1 MPAAHRVTADPETA
15 RPTGTVRPVDD
26 ESLLEALLGGD
37 EKAFTELVGRHHA
50 SMVRIARL
58 YVGSQASAEDVAQDT
73 WVAVIKGV
81 DKFEGRSSLATWLFR
96 ILTNRARTA
105 GSKEHRSVPVDVSES
120 GPTVEATRFS
130 NGGMWNDPPIP
141 FTDVIDGRLENA
153 TVVAVIRTAIAELP
167 QPHQAVVTLRDV
179 EGLSTMEVA
188 DVLGMTQG
196 NVRVVLHRARARIRA
211 AVEATSRGAAG

>member
-1 MPAAHRVTADPETA
+1 M
-15 RPTGTVRPVDD
+15 
-26 ESLLEALLGGD
+26 
-37 EKAFTELVGRHHA
+37 
-50 SMVRIARL
+50 
-58 YVGSQASAEDVAQDT
+58 
-73 WVAVIKGV
+73 
-81 DKFEGRSSLATWLFR
+81 
-96 ILTNRARTA
+96 
-105 GSKEHRSVPVDVSES
+105 PVDVSET

-130 NGGMWNDPPIP
+130 DGGMWSDPPIA

-153 TVVAVIRTAIAELP
+153 AVVAAIRSAIAELP

-188 DVLGMTQG
+188 EVLGMTPG

>member
-1 MPAAHRVTADPETA
+1 MPAANRVTADPEVG
-15 RPTGTVRPVDD
+15 RPTATVRPVDD
-26 ESLLEALLGGD
+26 ASLLEALLGGD
-37 EKAFTELVGRHHA
+37 EKAFTELVCRHHA

-81 DKFEGRSSLATWLFR
+81 DKFEGRSSFATWLFR

-105 GSKEHRSVPVDVSES
+105 GVKEHRSVPVDASET
-120 GPTVEATRFS
+120 GPTVDATRFS
-130 NGGMWNDPPIP
+130 DGGMWNDPPIA

-153 TVVAVIRTAIAELP
+153 TVVAAIRSAIVELP

-179 EGLSTMEVA
+179 EGLSTVEVA
-188 DVLGMTQG
+188 EVLGMTQG

>member
-1 MPAAHRVTADPETA
+1 MPAANRVTADPEIG
-15 RPTGTVRPVDD
+15 RPTDTVRPVDD
-26 ESLLEALLGGD
+26 ASLLEALLGGD
-37 EKAFTELVGRHHA
+37 EKAFTELVCRHHA

-58 YVGSQASAEDVAQDT
+58 YVGSHASAEDVAQDT

-81 DKFEGRSSLATWLFR
+81 DRFEGRSSFATWLFR
-96 ILTNRARTA
+96 ILANRARTA
-105 GSKEHRSVPVDVSES
+105 GSKEHRSVPVDVSET
-120 GPTVEATRFS
+120 GPTVDATRFS
-130 NGGMWNDPPIP
+130 EGGMWNDPPIA

-153 TVVAVIRTAIAELP
+153 TVVDAIRSAIVELP

-188 DVLGMTQG
+188 EVLGMTQG